1 MRQNVEIKLSFLIV
15 LFLAVVYIG
24 YAAVTKPDG
33 GHPFGHLLGILGTIF
48 MIMAETLY
56 SIRKR
61 MGLIRYGQVRH
72 WLSFHIFTGIVGPAL
87 VLLHTGF
94 EFRGLAG
101 FTSLLTLLVVL
112 SGFLGRYIYTAVP
125 RTLAGVE
132 VDRRQLEEELRV
144 ERSSLV
150 QWSRQQSEPLQQF
163 VAQELQRL
171 SASQES
177 GFASVLTRLW
187 TERRENWQLRRAL
200 GQFSSL
206 ERQKLREIE
215 RLIRQYRRLSRQ
227 IRSLQAVRRLMGFW
241 HMAHVPIGLTL
252 FSAMIFHVIATIYF
266 GALFQ

>member
-15 LFLAVVYIG
+15 LFLAVVYIV
-24 YAAVTKPDG
+24 YAAVARPDG
-33 GHPFGHLLGILGTIF
+33 GHPFGHLLGILGTVF

-61 MGLIRYGQVRH
+61 MGLVRFGQVRH

-101 FTSLLTLLVVL
+101 FTTLLMILVVL

-132 VDRRQLEEELRV
+132 VDRRLLEEELR
-144 ERSSLV
+144 EKRSDLLK
-150 QWSRQQSEPLQQF
+150 WSRQQAGPLQQF
-163 VAQELQRL
+163 VAAELQRL
-171 SASQES
+171 SQGQDS
-177 GFASVLTRLW
+177 GAMSVLARLW

-200 GQFSSL
+200 GQFTGL

-215 RLIRQYRRLSRQ
+215 QLLRQYRRQSRQ

-241 HMAHVPIGLTL
+241 HTAHVPIGLTL